1 MTWSFFFRFRQNRFF
16 FVFASILFSFS
27 ATFFF
32 RFRSPFYFRFRHS
45 RFFSVFAARGGGGGG
60 GAGGQ
65 RFATFPGL
73 LTLSHR
79 FRIVF
84 VSFSYRF
91 RTALPFS
98 PPGLPTFSHRFVFV
112 FVHRFF
118 PFSGNVLFPFV
129 FRFRNVFV
137 EIGLPVKTEKK
148 LSQRLQR

>member
-1 MTWSFFFRFRQNRFF
+1 MLWSFFFRFRQNRFF

-32 RFRSPFYFRFRHS
+32 RFRSPFYFRFRRSH
-45 RFFSVFAARGGGGGG
+45 FFSVFAARGGGGGG

-65 RFATFPGL
+65 RFATFPGP
-73 LTLSHR
+73 LTFLHR

-84 VSFSYRF
+84 ALPCHFHPLGCQPFRIVFFSFS
-91 RTALPFS
+91 S
-98 PPGLPTFSHRFVFV
+98 IV
-112 FVHRFF
+112 FF
-118 PFSGNVLFPFV
+118 PFSGNVFFPFV

-148 LSQRLQR
+148 LSQRLRR